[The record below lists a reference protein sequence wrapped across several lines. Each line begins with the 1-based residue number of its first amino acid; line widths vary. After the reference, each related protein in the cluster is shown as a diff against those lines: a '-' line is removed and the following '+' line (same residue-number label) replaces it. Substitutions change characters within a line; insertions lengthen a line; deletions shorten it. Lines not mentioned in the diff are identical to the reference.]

1 MEIYFN
7 WLAVLAATAA
17 GMAVAAI
24 WYTKLVGKAWTVITG
39 ITTQG
44 GNTAFVLLLISNF
57 ITAAGLNF
65 IIGISKT
72 YYHGNTVQACLT
84 AGFITWIAFS
94 AATLVQHNAFEQ
106 KPSELTL
113 INTLYQLALYMIMAM
128 VIGMIG

>member
-7 WLAVLAATAA
+7 WLAVLAATLA
-17 GMAVAAI
+17 GTAVAAL
-24 WYTKLVGKAWTVITG
+24 WYTKLVGRAWSIITG
-39 ITTQG
+39 ITTQS
-44 GNTAFVLLLISNF
+44 NNKTFILLLISNF

-65 IIGISKT
+65 IVGISKT

-84 AGFITWIAFS
+84 AGFITWVAFS

-113 INTLYQLALYMIMAM
+113 INTLYQLALYMIMAI
-128 VIGMIG
+128 VIGIIA